1 MMLKLTLPLDAL
13 LLFELELVSSP
24 SLCCAKAV
32 WEKLEQRITARETT
46 PSSVVRHVLAT
57 ILFIVNLPEFLDV
70 Q

>member
-13 LLFELELVSSP
+13 LLFEFELVSSP

-32 WEKLEQRITARETT
+32 WEKLEQKITARET